1 MNLNKA
7 MLIGRLTRDPEM
19 RYTQSGTAM
28 TRFGI
33 ATNRYGTGP
42 DGERKEFTDFHNVVA
57 WNQGKRNLAEI
68 CAQYLKKGSMVY
80 VEGRLQTRSWE
91 GQDGQ
96 KKTTTEINAQ
106 DVQFLE
112 SRGSGGGG
120 GGGGAEAIS
129 DEEFAPTPGAAAP
142 AAAPAGAPAAA
153 APAGAPPAA
162 APQDGQDID
171 PDDIPF

>member
-96 KKTTTEINAQ
+96 KRTTTEINAQ

-120 GGGGAEAIS
+120 SGGGEAIS
-129 DEEFAPTPGAAAP
+129 EAEFAPTPGAAAP
-142 AAAPAGAPAAA
+142 ATAGAPAAA
-153 APAGAPPAA
+153 A
-162 APQDGQDID
+162 APQDAQDID

>member
-68 CAQYLKKGSMVY
+68 CAQYLKKGSLVY

-96 KKTTTEINAQ
+96 KRTTTEINAQ

-112 SRGSGGGG
+112 SRGSTGGGG
-120 GGGGAEAIS
+120 GEAIS
-129 DEEFAPTPGAAAP
+129 DEEFAPTPGAAAS
-142 AAAPAGAPAAA
+142 ATAGASASAAT
-153 APAGAPPAA
+153 
-162 APQDGQDID
+162 QDGQDID